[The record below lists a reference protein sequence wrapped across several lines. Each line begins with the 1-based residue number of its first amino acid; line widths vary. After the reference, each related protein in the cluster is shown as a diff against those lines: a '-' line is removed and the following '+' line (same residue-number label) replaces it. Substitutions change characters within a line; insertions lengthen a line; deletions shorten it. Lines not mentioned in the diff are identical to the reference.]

1 VGADYEDNSGFL
13 LVPVLGPWLMLASGG
28 ANDDCTREPES
39 DLQVCE
45 DRAAL
50 RGVLVFDGIT
60 QAAGATMLL
69 IGLFVPSKRLVRDYD
84 TLRVVPVRLGHNG
97 HGVGLVG
104 AF

>member
-1 VGADYEDNSGFL
+1 VSRGAISE
-13 LVPVLGPWLMLASGG
+13 
-28 ANDDCTREPES
+28 
-39 DLQVCE
+39 VCE

-69 IGLFVPSKRLVRDYD
+69 IGLFVPSKRLVSDYD
-84 TLRVVPVRLGHNG
+84 ALRVVPVRLGRKG